1 MGKSSSINIK
11 ESKNK
16 VTGSGIKTEQEI
28 KEEANIKVVRQALEA
43 LNSGDTSRD
52 P

>member
-16 VTGSGIKTEQEI
+16 VTGSGIKIDSKINGRILVFVKTT
-28 KEEANIKVVRQALEA
+28 APTAATVDH
-43 LNSGDTSRD
+43 S
-52 P
+52 